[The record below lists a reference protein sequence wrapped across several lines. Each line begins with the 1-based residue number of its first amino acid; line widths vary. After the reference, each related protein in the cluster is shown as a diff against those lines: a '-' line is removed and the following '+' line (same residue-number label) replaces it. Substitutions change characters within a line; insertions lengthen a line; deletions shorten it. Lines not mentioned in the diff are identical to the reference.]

1 MQYWVWVILDN
12 YLIKKF
18 KILLKMKLEIIQPN
32 SHDLQRDHNIKFA
45 LCDHVLY
52 YTVNNKKK
60 KINSRGE
67 GDFVGKQQSNLHA
80 TYLIVAS

>member
-1 MQYWVWVILDN
+1 
-12 YLIKKF
+12 
-18 KILLKMKLEIIQPN
+18 MKLEIIQPN

-60 KINSRGE
+60 RSIVE
-67 GDFVGKQQSNLHA
+67 GKEILWVNNNPIYTPH
-80 TYLIVAS
+80 T